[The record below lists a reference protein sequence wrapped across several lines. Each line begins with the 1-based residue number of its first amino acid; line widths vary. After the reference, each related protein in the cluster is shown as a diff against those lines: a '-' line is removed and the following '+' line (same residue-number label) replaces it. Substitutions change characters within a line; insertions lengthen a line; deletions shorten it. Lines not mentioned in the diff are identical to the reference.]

1 MNLYFVFEILG
12 TLAFAISGAM
22 VACEKKMDIL
32 GVVILGVTTSVGGG
46 IMRDILIGVTP
57 PSSLVNPVYAGIAII
72 VSLIVFLPRIRSRV
86 NMESRAF
93 IFIDALG
100 LGTFTVI
107 GCRTAIPFDNVWM
120 QMFLGVLTGVGGG
133 VMRDVFAAQRPFIF
147 VKHFYACASLCGA
160 VLFTVLLPYGENLAM
175 IVPIVLVVVLRML
188 AAKYKWNLPRA

>member
-57 PSSLVNPVYAGIAII
+57 PSSLVNPIYAGIAII

-86 NMESRAF
+86 NMESRVF

-160 VLFTVLLPYGENLAM
+160 VFFTVLLPYGENLAI